1 VVIEDY
7 GWIIMKDM
15 KNNIA
20 HLYPYGLAH
29 SLWQHAPAALSGSH
43 EEASGVTW
51 ALKPTKKMSG

>member
-1 VVIEDY
+1 
-7 GWIIMKDM
+7 MKDM